1 MNFRQTLRKQ
11 LEQKAKPR
19 ASVNI
24 YERLARAR
32 SIILRAFRQAQGEL
46 ERYGYFL
53 AVVRDTGSMI
63 SAKIFSPNLDR
74 DFNKPPAALTAEEGF
89 PINLQLSADD
99 ERGVV
104 IYSYRH
110 PRGSATV
117 AQSMKVKELED
128 GIYKEIGEQVNAA
141 IEFWKTKKG

>member
-1 MNFRQTLRKQ
+1 MNFREKLRKQ
-11 LEQKAKPR
+11 LEQTAKPP

-32 SIILRAFRQAQGEL
+32 STIHRAFNQAQGEL

-63 SAKIFSPNLDR
+63 SAKVFAPNLDR
-74 DFNKPPAALTAEEGF
+74 DFNTALTAEEGF

-99 ERGVV
+99 ERGVA

-110 PRGSATV
+110 LRGSVTI

-128 GIYKEIGEQVNAA
+128 GIYKEIGEQVIAA
-141 IEFWKTKKG
+141 IEFWKAKKS

>member
-1 MNFRQTLRKQ
+1 M
-11 LEQKAKPR
+11 
-19 ASVNI
+19 
-24 YERLARAR
+24 
-32 SIILRAFRQAQGEL
+32 

-63 SAKIFSPNLDR
+63 SAKVFGPNLDR
-74 DFNKPPAALTAEEGF
+74 DFSKLPAALGAEEGF

-99 ERGVV
+99 RRGVA

-110 PRGSATV
+110 PSGSATI
-117 AQSMKVKELED
+117 AQSMKIKDLED

-141 IEFWKTKKG
+141 IEFWKTKKR